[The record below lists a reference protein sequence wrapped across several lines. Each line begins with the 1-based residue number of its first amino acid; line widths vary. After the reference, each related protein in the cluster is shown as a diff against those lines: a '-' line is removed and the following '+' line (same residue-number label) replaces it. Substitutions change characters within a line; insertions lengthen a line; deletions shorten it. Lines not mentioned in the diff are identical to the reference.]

1 MKEYKVLRLLN
12 VAHVLAFRKFL
23 FECFSELYQKYGI
36 SPDFDATEKTMHWMV
51 LDHERVWFGVVVDS
65 LNNPVAFSLVHDA
78 TPPFESRKIWAVR
91 WYYHAPGSFEAT
103 IILKNEF
110 EQFARSLNIESYLVT
125 TNRLSGGAIRCFQQE
140 KFGFKKAFLTF
151 EKKL

>member
-1 MKEYKVLRLLN
+1 MQHFRVIRLLSVAN
-12 VAHVLAFRKFL
+12 VFAFRKFIKESL
-23 FECFSELYQKYGI
+23 DELAEKYGL

-51 LDHERVWFGVVVDS
+51 QDHDRVWFAVVIDM
-65 LNNPVAFSLVHDA
+65 NNTPVAFALAHDA
-78 TPPFESRKIWAVR
+78 TPPFEDRSIWAVR
-91 WYYHAPGSFEAT
+91 WFYHAPGAFDAT
-103 IILKNEF
+103 LFLKKEF
-110 EQFARSLNIESYLVT
+110 ETFAKALNIGSYLVT